1 MLFMKILLVISTMF
15 FCVQVS
21 AAQWS
26 TTHASYLMGNGY
38 QTPGINEDISYDIIT
53 LEHVSGWE
61 YGDNFFFTDISDLD
75 SAAVSIYTEWAPRLS
90 SSKILGIQ
98 YGEVL
103 TDILLASQINIAS
116 GVSRVDLIGFGIDLK
131 LPYFKFFN
139 ANFYSR
145 NDKAIDGTAFQIT
158 LAWEMRFNLG
168 FEFKFAGFF
177 DYIGEEGEGSY
188 VKEKNILTQPQL
200 LWMAKKNLGIG
211 IEYQYWKN
219 KYGIDGLNESFPQLM
234 VNWIF

>member
-1 MLFMKILLVISTMF
+1 MFKMKILASI
-15 FCVQVS
+15 FCMLFSFQLS

-26 TTHASYLMGNGY
+26 TTHASYLIGNSY
-38 QTPGINEDISYDIIT
+38 QSPGINEDISYDIIT
-53 LEHVSGWE
+53 LEHASGWE

-75 SAAVSIYTEWAPRLS
+75 SAAISIYTEWAPRFS

-103 TDILLASQINIAS
+103 TDVLFAAQLNLAS
-116 GVSRVDLIGFGIDLK
+116 GVSRVDLIGIGIDLK
-131 LPYFKFFN
+131 IPHFKFLN

-145 NDKAIDGTAFQIT
+145 NDKAIDGTAFQVTI
-158 LAWEMRFNLG
+158 AWEMRFNMG
-168 FEFKFAGFF
+168 VEFKFAGFF
-177 DYIGEEGEGSY
+177 DYIGEEGEGNN

-200 LWMAKKNLGIG
+200 LWMASNNLGIG

-219 KYGIDGLNESFPQLM
+219 KYGIDGLDESFPQFM